1 MSELTTEDVAMAAL
15 EAAFAA
21 GVCAEAN
28 DGNAPFEWCVNAA
41 LNNTKRELS
50 AEVDEALRP
59 LARRLVA
66 LVRSAALREAAA
78 MVDENAAHYARNEL
92 CITPAE
98 RVLFGNAAATLR
110 VEARALRRMADEV
123 QP

>member
-41 LNNTKRELS
+41 LNTTKREL
-50 AEVDEALRP
+50 DEALRP

-66 LVRSAALREAAA
+66 LVRSAALREAVA
-78 MVDENAAHYARNEL
+78 MVAENAAHYAREEL
-92 CITPAE
+92 CSTPAE
-98 RVLFGNAAATLR
+98 RVLFSNAAATLR

-123 QP
+123 QS